1 MFELMFAVVAGGNR
15 ATYAVLQRLVWAVV
29 GVEEVE

>member
-1 MFELMFAVVAGGNR
+1 MFELMFAVVAGVNR
-15 ATYAVLQRLVWAVV
+15 ATYAVFVGCCRV